1 MPARTRSF
9 HRIDTEPTGQRIRV
23 SLQGEV
29 LAESDDAV
37 TLLESGLPPRWYLPR
52 EDVRVELLD
61 SDTHTVCPFKGQAS
75 YHSVKLADG
84 EIVTDLVWYYPEPI
98 PEARDVA
105 GRLCFYNERVEIEL
119 DGGSVPAG
127 SA

>member
-1 MPARTRSF
+1 M
-9 HRIDTEPTGQRIRV
+9 H
-23 SLQGEV
+23 GEV

-52 EDVRVELLD
+52 EDVRAELLD
-61 SDTHTVCPFKGQAS
+61 SDTHTKCPFKGQAS

-84 EIVTDLVWYYPEPI
+84 EIVKDLVWYYPEPI
-98 PEARDVA
+98 PEAGDIA
-105 GRLCFYNERVEIEL
+105 GRLCFYSERVEIEL
-119 DGGSVPAG
+119 DGEPVPGA